1 MGLAHLLS
9 VGIDIGTTT
18 THLVV
23 SRLTFAN
30 DSLPSQAPN
39 LAIVGREILYESAV
53 FLTPL
58 VTGELGPTIDSKAVA
73 EIVSGAYA
81 AANLTSHDIQ
91 SGALII
97 TGESARIRNARAISE
112 ELAHLAGAFVCES
125 AGPNMECYLAARGSQ
140 AVETSRFSS
149 KAVLNIDIGGG
160 TSNYALI
167 RRGIIEST
175 AALNIGGRCL
185 QFTADNKLAQ
195 ASYSGMVLLKRICPQ
210 TNWHEAAQGA
220 ILCEEQLNSLANL
233 MAQEIL
239 DTAHGKGSDLLL
251 TEPLSY
257 NKEGCAATPDEFE
270 IVFSGGVA
278 ALMEQAGADNNFPY
292 GDMGLYLAR
301 ALIAAMAAK
310 PYTFRIAPRA
320 IRATVIGAGMHS
332 LQLSGST
339 VGFKEEDLH
348 LGLLPLR
355 NLKLIKLK
363 GAMLYDMEL
372 SLSKQCRIK
381 EIDITSEHCAVYL
394 DLPLTPRSSDS
405 AEKSEDIENKSIYS
419 FSKLKHL
426 ADQLSDSFSNLQG
439 RQPLVV
445 LCQPDLAMALALLLE
460 NKNRSMKIITVDGV
474 NAELGDYVDIG
485 LPVSTSDD
493 SNTKSLPVVIKTL
506 VFYKSAD

>member
-1 MGLAHLLS
+1 MALAHLLS

-30 DSLPSQAPN
+30 ESLPSQAPN
-39 LAIVGREILYESAV
+39 LAIVEREILFESAV

-58 VTGELGPTIDSKAVA
+58 TSDELGTAIDSKAVA
-73 EIVSGAYA
+73 EIVCKAYA
-81 AANLTSHDIQ
+81 MANLTSQDIQ
-91 SGALII
+91 TGALII
-97 TGESARIRNARAISE
+97 TGESARIRNAKAISE

-125 AGPNMECYLAARGSQ
+125 AGPNMECCLAARGSQ
-140 AVETSRFSS
+140 AVETSRYSS
-149 KAVLNIDIGGG
+149 KAILNIDIGGG

-167 RRGIIEST
+167 RQGVIEST

-195 ASYSGMVLLKRICPQ
+195 ASHSGLVLLKRICPD
-210 TNWHEAAQGA
+210 TNWKEAVRGA
-220 ILCEEQLNSLANL
+220 SLDEVQLNDLANL

-239 DTAHGKGSDLLL
+239 DAAHGKDSDLLL
-251 TEPLSY
+251 TEPLRY
-257 NKEGCAATPDEFE
+257 NKESRAANSDEIE

-278 ALMEQAGADNNFPY
+278 ALMEQADTENKFPY

-301 ALIAAMAAK
+301 ALIAAMAEN
-310 PYTFRIAPRA
+310 YTFRIAPRA

-339 VGFKEEDLH
+339 VGFKEEDLR

-363 GAMLYDMEL
+363 GEMLEDIES

-381 EIDITSEHCAVYL
+381 EIDITADYCAVYL
-394 DLPLTPRSSDS
+394 DLPLTPRSRDTH
-405 AEKSEDIENKSIYS
+405 EERTDIASKSIYS
-419 FSKLKHL
+419 FAKLKHL
-426 ADQLSDSFSNLQG
+426 ADKLSQSFSNLQG

-460 NKNRSMKIITVDGV
+460 SQNRAMKIITVDGV